1 MWGLGQVPEVD
12 TAIRS
17 LTINWDGGL
26 IVAANNN
33 GTCYVWRLLKGAQV
47 PYPPPLPHLPPTHS
61 PAPHTQRVLN
71 ACVKHCCRLPH
82 PTWVVS
88 HNLTWVGGWEQ

>member
-47 PYPPPLPHLPPTHS
+47 HYPPPYPASLPPT
-61 PAPHTQRVLN
+61 PLLRTLN
-71 ACVKHCCRLPH
+71 ACSTRA
-82 PTWVVS
+82 
-88 HNLTWVGGWEQ
+88 

>member
-1 MWGLGQVPEVD
+1 MWGTWQVPEVD

-47 PYPPPLPHLPPTHS
+47 PHPPPNPNPNPTSLPPTRLLR
-61 PAPHTQRVLN
+61 TLN
-71 ACVKHCCRLPH
+71 A
-82 PTWVVS
+82 
-88 HNLTWVGGWEQ
+88 

>member
-61 PAPHTQRVLN
+61 PAPHTQRVIN
-71 ACVKHCCRLPH
+71 ACSTRAQRVREALLSSASSDMGRL
-82 PTWVVS
+82 T
-88 HNLTWVGGWEQ
+88 